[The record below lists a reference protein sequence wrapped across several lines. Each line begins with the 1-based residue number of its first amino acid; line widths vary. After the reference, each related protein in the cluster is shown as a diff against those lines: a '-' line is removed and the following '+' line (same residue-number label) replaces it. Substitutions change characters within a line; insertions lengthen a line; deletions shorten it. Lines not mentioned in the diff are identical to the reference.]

1 MNGNDAAYPNNFV
14 PERYNPEFGLTKRE
28 LFAAMAMQGILLS
41 DRATS
46 AEGRVYH
53 AVKHADALIAE
64 LSKNPIAEGLN
75 LLPMYSRELDEG
87 LTDE

>member
-1 MNGNDAAYPNNFV
+1 MMNSNDAAYPL
-14 PERYNPEFGLTKRE
+14 EIATGQYSSGLTKRE

-64 LSKNPIAEGLN
+64 LSKEVQG
-75 LLPMYSRELDEG
+75 E
-87 LTDE
+87 